1 MDALSIVFI
10 IVGSAV
16 IVEHGPV
23 VFAPATVLRF
33 YDRLI
38 LSTNTRVRVFGVV
51 LVALATGL
59 LLLPLGE
66 GVLSD
71 VLHALGWIAAA
82 ETLVILVVP
91 DVFRRFAHATFHY
104 LENSVSDAILRIFSL
119 LSIVAGVA
127 LIYVGVYIV

>member
-38 LSTNTRVRVFGVV
+38 LSTNT
-51 LVALATGL
+51 
-59 LLLPLGE
+59 
-66 GVLSD
+66 
-71 VLHALGWIAAA
+71 
-82 ETLVILVVP
+82 
-91 DVFRRFAHATFHY
+91 
-104 LENSVSDAILRIFSL
+104 
-119 LSIVAGVA
+119 
-127 LIYVGVYIV
+127 

>member
-1 MDALSIVFI
+1 MV
-10 IVGSAV
+10 
-16 IVEHGPV
+16 
-23 VFAPATVLRF
+23 
-33 YDRLI
+33 
-38 LSTNTRVRVFGVV
+38 
-51 LVALATGL
+51 VALATAL
-59 LLLPLGE
+59 LLLPFGE

-104 LENSVSDAILRIFSL
+104 LKNSVPDAILRIFSL